1 MSKDT
6 IKLQP
11 REPFTPQLTNVLHS
25 PKRVRVISGGETI
38 ADSRETLIL
47 RSNQFLPIYF
57 FPASSVRRN
66 AFDSERS
73 GSHPKLGG
81 EATYWNLFTGDSI
94 EEDAAWSFVE
104 VDDPVLE
111 PLKGYI
117 GFRWNA
123 VDQWLEEDEEIF
135 VHPRDPYARIDTI
148 QSSSH
153 VQVWLD
159 GEIIADTT
167 RPVLLFETH
176 LPTRFY
182 IPEQDIRLNRLS
194 QSESTSRC
202 PYKGIAS
209 YWSTKASEATA
220 GKDIAWS
227 YVDLLPEIPKI
238 KGLIAFYPDAVDEIR
253 LDGRRVS

>member
-1 MSKDT
+1 MSEET

-11 REPFTPQLTNVLHS
+11 REPFTPELTNVLHS
-25 PKRVRVISGGETI
+25 PKRVRVKFGGETI

-47 RSNQFLPIYF
+47 RSNQFLPTYF
-57 FPASSVRRN
+57 FPASSVRRQ
-66 AFDSERS
+66 ALTSERV
-73 GSHPKLGG
+73 GSQPRHGG
-81 EATYWNLFTGDSI
+81 KSLHWDLHVGGRVEK
-94 EEDAAWSFVE
+94 DAAWSFVE
-104 VDDPVLE
+104 VDDPLLGA
-111 PLKGYI
+111 LKAYVA
-117 GFRWNA
+117 FRWNA
-123 VDQWLEEDEEIF
+123 ADQWFEEDEEIF

-153 VQVWLD
+153 VQVWRD
-159 GEIIADTT
+159 GDIIADSR

-182 IPEQDIRLNRLS
+182 LPPEDIRMDLLIASANV
-194 QSESTSRC
+194 SRC

-209 YWSTKASEATA
+209 YWSERTASGMS

-227 YVDLLPEIPKI
+227 YLDPLPDIPKI
-238 KGLIAFYPDAVDEIR
+238 KGLIAFYPEAVDEIR